1 MKRIALICSVPISAL
16 NGLSKVVK
24 SFYDNQLIL
33 LQNGIEIDFYAP
45 DVNNN
50 KLSIIES
57 SKSNKKSLLKKI
69 IHKIDFIGLI
79 SQGYNIFFRSKNIIN
94 KAINEGMASKQ
105 YDAIFV
111 HELYTAYQLFRMI
124 EPREKVYFTLHST
137 GSMDSMIFTDYP
149 LLRYSL
155 TGRIMI
161 SRIKK
166 TVFDNIEKVIFNS
179 KIAAENFK
187 KLYPKYSP
195 ELVEY
200 VNNGIK
206 NSPAHIHKIKDNFEI
221 VCVGSVS
228 GRKGQT
234 FIVEAIK
241 DAVIKGITNFHFTI
255 VGDGP
260 LLPNLKKETISS
272 KLEAYIT
279 FEGPQQ
285 DVTKYL
291 EKSNIFILPSVDE
304 GQPIAII
311 EAMREGL
318 PIVSS
323 PVGGIPMLV
332 KNGINGIL
340 ISPSKEGVYKFLTE
354 LNYYDWEKMGQQS
367 RYYYETG
374 FTIEKMIAKYCKIFN
389 NEI

>member
-166 TVFDNIEKVIFNS
+166 
-179 KIAAENFK
+179 
-187 KLYPKYSP
+187 
-195 ELVEY
+195 
-200 VNNGIK
+200 
-206 NSPAHIHKIKDNFEI
+206 
-221 VCVGSVS
+221 
-228 GRKGQT
+228 R
-234 FIVEAIK
+234 
-241 DAVIKGITNFHFTI
+241 
-255 VGDGP
+255 
-260 LLPNLKKETISS
+260 
-272 KLEAYIT
+272 
-279 FEGPQQ
+279 
-285 DVTKYL
+285 YL
-291 EKSNIFILPSVDE
+291 IIL
-304 GQPIAII
+304 
-311 EAMREGL
+311 R
-318 PIVSS
+318 
-323 PVGGIPMLV
+323 
-332 KNGINGIL
+332 
-340 ISPSKEGVYKFLTE
+340 
-354 LNYYDWEKMGQQS
+354 
-367 RYYYETG
+367 R
-374 FTIEKMIAKYCKIFN
+374 
-389 NEI
+389 